1 MSIDNKIYA
10 VLKLPFANRKDNL
23 GDKICQD
30 VDDIVQ
36 ELKSKNMNQEELS
49 ALRSC
54 YEAAYQDSMGSLQ
67 IIVTLAALFAGT
79 NVIGDFPL
87 FAEIQFLVKLILL
100 VGWLLYSYYKIH
112 KLSKESA
119 SLRNHIMAVF
129 ILLTENK

>member
-54 YEAAYQDSMGSLQ
+54 YEAAYQDSMGSFQ
-67 IIVTLAALFAGT
+67 IIVVLLLSFAG
-79 NVIGDFPL
+79 IDFVSDL
-87 FAEIQFLVKLILL
+87 SVLGEIRFIVKLALL
-100 VGWLLYSYYKIH
+100 LLWFLYSCYKIQ
-112 KLSKESA
+112 KLSKESS
-119 SLRNHIMAVF
+119 SLRNHIMAVS